1 KKKYQFV
8 LPVTSNS
15 FIFLLC
21 LALGSVSILAVPVF
35 TPLAKRAFNP
45 RQKWQS
51 DEVNCIRIM
60 NPAPGATYYPGFF
73 VRMTY
78 GTEQC
83 NGAAVA
89 GPWTIH
95 LYNNPNIETGEV
107 RYDYHEVIATE
118 VSEDKRNYI
127 WNIPQ
132 DQYQKAR
139 NVKNKNNYYIRIETE
154 SQMGGKLVGNAG
166 PFAIDEE

>member
-1 KKKYQFV
+1 
-8 LPVTSNS
+8 
-15 FIFLLC
+15 
-21 LALGSVSILAVPVF
+21 
-35 TPLAKRAFNP
+35 
-45 RQKWQS
+45 
-51 DEVNCIRIM
+51 M

-154 SQMGGKLVGNAG
+154 SQMGGKLVALGLLHSTLKEIIVRIGLATIIG
-166 PFAIDEE
+166 TGATAAQGAIRLRKHELEPSERAADF